1 MQESR
6 VKLTRHRKEEFN
18 EPHWRTKGAG
28 AHRQDKSLRAQTK
41 ADPTETNTR

>member
-18 EPHWRTKGAG
+18 EPHWRTKGA
-28 AHRQDKSLRAQTK
+28 AVCWQYKPSRAQTK